1 MTMPSILFVNTSEDE
16 PDVRPP
22 EPVYFADLALDQ
34 IVAAAIAGREEYDL
48 WPFFAQ
54 PLDDLA
60 TIVYRQEVFRDLG
73 DAALVEALQG
83 FAAAMRTMRGHL
95 ALAERLSYPHQQERW
110 FLEAVSTYGE
120 AVLNLGAA
128 LSVTGRCTSQGLVRF
143 AAYIGHYTASSR
155 FTALR
160 GQVQSL
166 LHELASLRYCLQI
179 EGLQVQCLPYQD
191 QADYSDEIEDTFARF
206 QEGAAETYGFTFQD
220 VPEMNQVEA
229 RILDLVAELFP
240 DLFAA
245 LAGFRAANSDF
256 LDAGVARFDR
266 EMQVYLTWLE
276 YTAPMTKAGLAF
288 CLPLVTTTKEIYVD
302 ETVDL
307 ALAGRLVQAGIV
319 PVANDFRLAG
329 PERIL
334 VITGPN
340 QGGKTTFA
348 RLFGQIHYLAC
359 LGLSVPG
366 KRAQL
371 FLFDHLFTHFER
383 EEHLA
388 NLRGKLQDDLVRIH
402 AILEQ
407 ATPRSLLVINE
418 MFASTTFQDA
428 LDLSQ
433 RIAARI
439 MKLDLLCVWVTFIDE
454 LSMLG
459 EQTVSMMSTV
469 VADNPAQRT
478 FKIVRQPADGRA
490 HALTLA
496 EQHRL
501 TYDAIMERVKR

>member
-1 MTMPSILFVNTSEDE
+1 MIKPSILFITEYD
-16 PDVRPP
+16 PDVRPTV
-22 EPVYFADLALDQ
+22 PVYFADLALDQ

-48 WPFFAQ
+48 APFFSL
-54 PLDDLA
+54 PLHDLA
-60 TIVYRQEVFRDLG
+60 TIIYRQDVFRDLG
-73 DAALVEALQG
+73 DTDLVEALQG
-83 FAAAMRTMRGHL
+83 FATAMRTMRGHL
-95 ALAERLSYPHQQERW
+95 TLAARLSYPHQQERW
-110 FLEAVSTYGE
+110 FLEAIATYGD
-120 AVLNLGAA
+120 AVLNLSETLGIA
-128 LSVTGRCTSQGLVRF
+128 SRCASEGFARF
-143 AAYIGHYTASSR
+143 AAYLSQYTASSR
-155 FTALR
+155 FIALLD
-160 GQVQSL
+160 QAQSL
-166 LHELASLRYCLQI
+166 LHDLSSLRYCLQI

-191 QADYSDEIEDTFARF
+191 QADYSVEIEATFARF
-206 QEGAAETYGFTFQD
+206 QEGASGAYGFTFQD
-220 VPEMNQVEA
+220 VAEMNHVEA
-229 RILDLVAELFP
+229 RILDLVAEVFP
-240 DLFAA
+240 DLFVA
-245 LAGFRAANSDF
+245 LARFRATNTDF
-256 LDAGVARFDR
+256 LDAGVAQFDR
-266 EMQVYLTWLE
+266 EIQMYLAWLE
-276 YTAPMTKAGLAF
+276 YTSHMAKAGLAF
-288 CLPLVTTTKEIYVD
+288 CLPQVTTTKDIYAK
-302 ETVDL
+302 ETIDL
-307 ALAGRLVQAGIV
+307 ALAGRLLQAEIV
-319 PVANDFRLAG
+319 PVTNDFRLNG

-366 KRAQL
+366 KCAQL

-402 AILEQ
+402 TILQQ
-407 ATPRSLLVINE
+407 ATPQSLLVINE

-439 MKLDLLCVWVTFIDE
+439 MELDLLCVWVTFIDE

-469 VADNPAQRT
+469 VAENPAQRT

-490 HALTLA
+490 HALTLV

-501 TYDAIMERVKR
+501 TYAAIMERVKR

>member
-1 MTMPSILFVNTSEDE
+1 MQM
-16 PDVRPP
+16 
-22 EPVYFADLALDQ
+22 YLA
-34 IVAAAIAGREEYDL
+34 
-48 WPFFAQ
+48 
-54 PLDDLA
+54 
-60 TIVYRQEVFRDLG
+60 
-73 DAALVEALQG
+73 
-83 FAAAMRTMRGHL
+83 
-95 ALAERLSYPHQQERW
+95 
-110 FLEAVSTYGE
+110 
-120 AVLNLGAA
+120 
-128 LSVTGRCTSQGLVRF
+128 
-143 AAYIGHYTASSR
+143 
-155 FTALR
+155 
-160 GQVQSL
+160 
-166 LHELASLRYCLQI
+166 
-179 EGLQVQCLPYQD
+179 
-191 QADYSDEIEDTFARF
+191 
-206 QEGAAETYGFTFQD
+206 
-220 VPEMNQVEA
+220 
-229 RILDLVAELFP
+229 
-240 DLFAA
+240 
-245 LAGFRAANSDF
+245 
-256 LDAGVARFDR
+256 
-266 EMQVYLTWLE
+266 WLE
-276 YTAPMTKAGLAF
+276 YTSRLAKAGLAF
-288 CLPLVTTTKEIYVD
+288 CLPQVTTTKEIYAE

-319 PVANDFRLAG
+319 PVTNDFRLTG

-371 FLFDHLFTHFER
+371 YLFDHLFTHFER

-388 NLRGKLQDDLVRIH
+388 NLRGKLQDDLIRIH

-439 MKLDLLCVWVTFIDE
+439 MELDLLCVWVTFIDE

-478 FKIVRQPADGRA
+478 FKIIRQPADGRA
-490 HALTLA
+490 HAVTLA
-496 EQHRL
+496 ERHRL
-501 TYDAIMERVKR
+501 TYAAIMERVKR